1 MVSKSYN
8 RKLKCTY
15 CPGAAKQKTL
25 LCSCS
30 EIQNTIGEEKTA
42 FYSRQYEKISLQIY
56 IDIYTYNRHF
66 Q

>member
-42 FYSRQYEKISLQIY
+42 ICSRKYGKFIYSDEYISGDGKY
-56 IDIYTYNRHF
+56 
-66 Q
+66 